1 MSYSKEELA
10 KYRIARSK
18 ESLEEAKIL
27 SQSNHWNTVA
37 NRLYYSC
44 FYMASAYLVANNMEA
59 STHNGIKTGFNKEL
73 IRGGKLDK
81 RYGELYNKLFN
92 LRQDA
97 DYRDYRDVSKEKIM
111 PLIKDVEQLVNNME
125 RLIGNGR

>member
-1 MSYSKEELA
+1 
-10 KYRIARSK
+10 
-18 ESLEEAKIL
+18 
-27 SQSNHWNTVA
+27 
-37 NRLYYSC
+37 
-44 FYMASAYLVANNMEA
+44 MASAYLVANNMEA

-97 DYRDYRDVSKEKIM
+97 DYRDYRDVSEEKIM

>member
-1 MSYSKEELA
+1 
-10 KYRIARSK
+10 
-18 ESLEEAKIL
+18 
-27 SQSNHWNTVA
+27 
-37 NRLYYSC
+37 
-44 FYMASAYLVANNMEA
+44 MEA

-97 DYRDYRDVSKEKIM
+97 DYRDYRDVSEEKIM

>member
-10 KYRIARSK
+10 LYRISRSQ

-37 NRLYYSC
+37 NRLYYCC
-44 FYMASAYLVANNMEA
+44 FYMASAFLMINKTEA

-73 IRGGKLDK
+73 IRRGKLDK
-81 RYGELYNKLFN
+81 RYGALYNTLFN

-97 DYRDYRDVSKEKIM
+97 DYRDYRDVSKEKI
-111 PLIKDVEQLVNNME
+111 LLQV
-125 RLIGNGR
+125 